1 MSSSGRG
8 GKRQGAPPPA
18 PFGATAKRAQPH
30 GGHLADDSIRASGD
44 LSSPI
49 GSAPNGRCLLFRRN
63 IKLMYAFVMLD
74 EMVESAI
81 HNLSARCHTMLQQR
95 RKLIQFPSASGPWS
109 LISYQ
114 FARCATLLRT
124 ASAFQA
130 GDRLP
135 RTSGNNNVQEI
146 KLGENIRV

>member
-49 GSAPNGRCLLFRRN
+49 GSAPNGRCLLFRSS
-63 IKLMYAFVMLD
+63 LPHYAPAKAQVD
-74 EMVESAI
+74 PISI
-81 HNLSARCHTMLQQR
+81 C
-95 RKLIQFPSASGPWS
+95 IWS
-109 LISYQ
+109 L
-114 FARCATLLRT
+114 CATLLRT

>member
-18 PFGATAKRAQPH
+18 PFGAAAKRAQPH

-49 GSAPNGRCLLFRRN
+49 GSAPNGRCLLFQRN
-63 IKLMYAFVMLD
+63 IKFMYAFVMLD
-74 EMVESAI
+74 EMVESAV

-95 RKLIQFPSASGPWS
+95 RKLIQFPSASGPWYVC
-109 LISYQ
+109 LHLL
-114 FARCATLLRT
+114 RCATLLRT
-124 ASAFQA
+124 ASGQGQA
-130 GDRLP
+130 AQD
-135 RTSGNNNVQEI
+135 EW
-146 KLGENIRV
+146 K

>member
-18 PFGATAKRAQPH
+18 PFGAAAKRAQPH

-49 GSAPNGRCLLFRRN
+49 GSAPNGRCLLFQRN
-63 IKLMYAFVMLD
+63 IKFMYAFVMLD
-74 EMVESAI
+74 EMVESAV

-124 ASAFQA
+124 ASGQGQA
-130 GDRLP
+130 AQD
-135 RTSGNNNVQEI
+135 EW
-146 KLGENIRV
+146 K

>member
-18 PFGATAKRAQPH
+18 PFGAAAKRAQPH

-49 GSAPNGRCLLFRRN
+49 GSAPNGRCLLFHSS
-63 IKLMYAFVMLD
+63 LPHYD
-74 EMVESAI
+74 
-81 HNLSARCHTMLQQR
+81 QQR

-114 FARCATLLRT
+114 FARVLDFPSFDTGQSSLL
-124 ASAFQA
+124 
-130 GDRLP
+130 
-135 RTSGNNNVQEI
+135 
-146 KLGENIRV
+146 